1 MFAPPRPGTVEGMSS
16 LRWLVGVLAVLVV
29 ALVIQS
35 GLLAYAAY
43 VLLGVMLLTRLLT
56 REGLHRVEA
65 ERSVSAT
72 EVEAGDRIEVEVT
85 VRNAGRLPLPW
96 VLLEDQLPGY
106 ALRQRP
112 PRLRVKGKRLQIRLL
127 RAGQETTLRYKVD
140 CSNRGFYQ
148 VGPLVLESGDLFGL
162 HRRYRVVAPPA
173 YVMVYPKVVPLLG
186 YDVASRRPIG
196 DVRLVHRLYEDP
208 TRIAGVRPYQPG
220 DPLNRIHWRATA
232 RAGRL
237 HSKIYDPSTLAGATL
252 LLDFHRAGYPS
263 RGEPHRSDL
272 AATAAASLA
281 HAISQLG
288 QQVGLVTNAADASE
302 RLSATNFRAALKRDS
317 SDTDDRR
324 LARAVRAEDQ
334 RPPEEHRRPLI
345 VPTGRGAE
353 QFQRIREALARA
365 ELNEGLTLAQ
375 LAIEAAPRLPRD
387 ATVLALLP
395 AVPVETALAL
405 GALKRQGYAVSVV
418 LVALSDEVELAY
430 GLLAAE
436 GIRDVRPLAG
446 EAALPELC
454 LAEVNRTPYVMSVS

>member
-1 MFAPPRPGTVEGMSS
+1 M
-16 LRWLVGVLAVLVV
+16 RWFLGIIAVLAI

-43 VLLGVMLLTRLLT
+43 VLLGVLLLTRVLT

-65 ERSVSAT
+65 ERTVSAQ
-72 EVEAGDRIEVEVT
+72 EIEAGERIEVEVT
-85 VRNAGRLPLPW
+85 VRNAGTLPLPW
-96 VLLEDQLPGY
+96 VLLEDQLPGF

-127 RAGQETTLRYKVD
+127 RPGQTTKLRYKVE
-140 CSNRGFYQ
+140 CTNRGFYQ
-148 VGPLVLESGDLFGL
+148 VGPLVLETGDLFGL

-186 YDVASRRPIG
+186 YDIASRRPIG

-272 AATAAASLA
+272 ACTAAASLA

-288 QQVGLVTNAADASE
+288 QQLGLVTNAGDAAE
-302 RLSATNFRAALKRDS
+302 RLSATNFREVLKRES
-317 SDTDDRR
+317 SDAADRR
-324 LARAVRAEDQ
+324 LVQAVRADNQ
-334 RPPEEHRRPLI
+334 KPAEEHRRPII
-345 VPTGRGAE
+345 VPTGRGVE
-353 QFQRIREALARA
+353 QFQRIRETLARA
-365 ELNEGLTLAQ
+365 ELNDGLTLAQ

-387 ATVLALLP
+387 ATVMALLP
-395 AVPVETALAL
+395 AVPAESALAL
-405 GALKRQGYAVSVV
+405 GAL
-418 LVALSDEVELAY
+418 
-430 GLLAAE
+430 
-436 GIRDVRPLAG
+436 
-446 EAALPELC
+446 
-454 LAEVNRTPYVMSVS
+454 